1 MESVVTCPPGDK
13 SPLARSVMQLLIS
26 GDHADMRFILNKT
39 DLTHCST
46 CEGFQGI
53 RNQNTLEIPAH
64 RVIVA
69 TRCDWFR
76 RALLSGMKESIER
89 CKSLGGIYTVV
100 CLFVCHE
107 TSQGHPARTLSQKY
121 LKLCLLHNQNRF
133 MLFLKGY
140 LMLANT
146 VWSVRG
152 FQLQI

>member
-26 GDHADMRFILNKT
+26 GDHADMRFILDKT
-39 DLTHCST
+39 DSTHCST

-89 CKSLGGIYTVV
+89 CKSLGGIYTVG
-100 CLFVCHE
+100 CLFVCLVVMKL
-107 TSQGHPARTLSQKY
+107 ARGTQREHLVK
-121 LKLCLLHNQNRF
+121 
-133 MLFLKGY
+133 
-140 LMLANT
+140 NT
-146 VWSVRG
+146 
-152 FQLQI
+152 